1 MKRHIRIV
9 LVLLLGAV
17 LSAHA
22 QSTWEGNAVVGG
34 FGEFPDEGFYAASNS
49 FPQNQVI
56 EVTNLETGETV
67 DVIVAKRVDQPGI
80 FLVLSGDAARELGV
94 PRGESARVQA
104 RPTAAAAGVIRPGAE
119 RALSPDPD
127 VNPAAT
133 LGEEELYPAP
143 IARAEDETEDEA
155 EEAPEPEMEPEPE
168 PEPEPEAA
176 RGPSVIAGGT
186 VDRRA
191 DPAPRARS
199 GVGGG
204 VGTTATRLADP
215 RRAPDIG
222 RAEPPAPVETVPA
235 PVPAAGPA
243 SDRNEVEE
251 ALRVVRERF
260 PGRDRFPPPREDGV
274 ATFLATP
281 PRVDEDLDFGDR
293 VARVPDPPAE
303 VAGERPAAEYLG
315 RLAPP
320 LEDVSA
326 DLPGA
331 GDPSAVAEETTGE
344 TAEESLP
351 PAIRP
356 EDERRAEV
364 PEDAVVTLEPAEARP
379 PEKPAASAE
388 EAPPAEPAVA
398 EEPEAEPAEELPL
411 VRSLD
416 RSRYYLQ
423 VGAYSTPASAR
434 EAVEQLR
441 PQYPTEV
448 LADGGDER
456 TLYRVLV
463 GPLNED
469 ERGSVLYFVRAMGY
483 RDAFIRQAEG

>member
-1 MKRHIRIV
+1 MKRHIRIL

-17 LSAHA
+17 LSAYA

-49 FPQNQVI
+49 FPQNQII
-56 EVTNLETGETV
+56 EVTNFETGETV

-80 FLVLSGDAARELGV
+80 FLVLSSDAARELGV
-94 PRGESARVQA
+94 QRGESARVQA
-104 RPTAAAAGVIRPGAE
+104 RPTAAAAGVVRPGAE
-119 RALSPDPD
+119 RALSRDPD

-143 IARAEDETEDEA
+143 LARADEET
-155 EEAPEPEMEPEPE
+155 EEAPEPEPE
-168 PEPEPEAA
+168 PEPEPA
-176 RGPSVIAGGT
+176 RGPAVIAEGT
-186 VDRRA
+186 VERRA
-191 DPAPRARS
+191 EPAPRARS

-215 RRAPDIG
+215 RRAPEIG

-235 PVPAAGPA
+235 PAPAVGPP
-243 SDRNEVEE
+243 SERNEVEE
-251 ALRVVRERF
+251 ALRVVRDRF

-281 PRVDEDLDFGDR
+281 SRSDEELDFGDR
-293 VARVPDPPAE
+293 VARVSDPPPE
-303 VAGERPAAEYLG
+303 LAGELPAAEYLG

-331 GDPSAVAEETTGE
+331 EEPSAVAED

-379 PEKPAASAE
+379 PEKPAEPA
-388 EAPPAEPAVA
+388 PAELAVE

-423 VGAYSTPASAR
+423 VGAYSTAGSAR
-434 EAVEQLR
+434 DAVEQLR
-441 PQYPTEV
+441 SQYPTEV
-448 LADGGDER
+448 LADGGEER

>member
-22 QSTWEGNAVVGG
+22 QSTWEGNAAVGG

-67 DVIVAKRVDQPGI
+67 DVIVAKRVDQPGV
-80 FLVLSGDAARELGV
+80 FLVLSSDAARELGV
-94 PRGESARVQA
+94 QRGESARVQA
-104 RPTAAAAGVIRPGAE
+104 RPSAAAAGVVRPGAE
-119 RALSPDPD
+119 RALSRDPD

-143 IARAEDETEDEA
+143 LARAEEEA
-155 EEAPEPEMEPEPE
+155 EEAPAPEPEPE
-168 PEPEPEAA
+168 PEPEPVPE
-176 RGPSVIAGGT
+176 PE
-186 VDRRA
+186 
-191 DPAPRARS
+191 PAPRARS

-235 PVPAAGPA
+235 PVPAAGPP
-243 SDRNEVEE
+243 SERNEVEE

-281 PRVDEDLDFGDR
+281 SREDEELDFGDR

-331 GDPSAVAEETTGE
+331 GEPSAVAEEATEE

-379 PEKPAASAE
+379 PDKPAEPEGE
-388 EAPPAEPAVA
+388 EPPAEAAVA

-416 RSRYYLQ
+416 RSRFYLQ
-423 VGAYSTPASAR
+423 VGAYSTPGSAR
-434 EAVEQLR
+434 AAVEQLR
-441 PQYPTEV
+441 SQYPTEV

>member
-1 MKRHIRIV
+1 MRPHIRI
-9 LVLLLGAV
+9 LLILLLGAAGSV
-17 LSAHA
+17 YA

-49 FPQNQVI
+49 FPQNQVV

-67 DVIVAKRVDQPGI
+67 DVIVAKRADQPGI
-80 FLVLSGDAARELGV
+80 FLVLSHAAARELGV
-94 PRGESARVQA
+94 ERGEPARVRA
-104 RPTAAAAGVIRPGAE
+104 RPAAAAGGVIQPGSE
-119 RALSPDPD
+119 RALSRDPD

-143 IARAEDETEDEA
+143 VAEAEDDEGEDTR
-155 EEAPEPEMEPEPE
+155 EPEPE
-168 PEPEPEAA
+168 PDPDVGAD
-176 RGPSVIAGGT
+176 GT
-186 VDRRA
+186 VERRA
-191 DPAPRARS
+191 EPDAGPRS
-199 GVGGG
+199 GIGGG

-222 RAEPPAPVETVPA
+222 RAEAPARTEPVPEPAPSTGA
-235 PVPAAGPA
+235 P
-243 SDRNEVEE
+243 SEQNEVEE
-251 ALRVVRERF
+251 ALRVVRDRF
-260 PGRDRFPPPREDGV
+260 GGRDRFPPPREEGV
-274 ATFLATP
+274 ATFLAP
-281 PRVDEDLDFGDR
+281 PLRADEELDFGDR
-293 VARVPDPPAE
+293 VARVPDPPPAP
-303 VAGERPAAEYLG
+303 ADDRPAAEYLG

-320 LEDVSA
+320 LEDLSP

-331 GDPSAVAEETTGE
+331 GDPTAGRDT
-344 TAEESLP
+344 TAEDSLP

-364 PEDAVVTLEPAEARP
+364 PEDAVLTLEPAEERP
-379 PEKPAASAE
+379 PEKPAERVAETE
-388 EAPPAEPAVA
+388 EADEP
-398 EEPEAEPAEELPL
+398 EEPGQREEPAEAAPSEDLPL

-423 VGAYSTPASAR
+423 VGAYSSAGSAR
-434 EAVEQLR
+434 QAVERLQ
-441 PQYPTEV
+441 PEYPTGV

-483 RDAFIRQAEG
+483 RDAFIRQADG